1 MMIGNQVKNQ
11 LNDQT
16 KDHVK
21 DQARNQARD
30 QIRDQVRDQVKDQVQ
45 NQLNKCRKQNRPI
58 QKRIT
63 LGQTAVA
70 RDGMQDIGLNKP
82 GQHMRACEASD

>member
-1 MMIGNQVKNQ
+1 MRLLHQRCINYTGTGILEFQGLDGPPPLQ
-11 LNDQT
+11 HYQNDQGSY
-16 KDHVK
+16 
-21 DQARNQARD
+21 
-30 QIRDQVRDQVKDQVQ
+30 
-45 NQLNKCRKQNRPI
+45 LNKCRKQNRPI

-70 RDGMQDIGLNKP
+70 RDGVQDIGLNKP